1 MKKENYSVTQSIYSH
16 YENVKEL
23 PDKVFFLE
31 NGCTNQIY
39 KVTTKTDKLAIH
51 LAEECESSV
60 YDAWANDDIDIY
72 GNWIGNII
80 CYSQM

>member
-1 MKKENYSVTQSIYSH
+1 MKKENYSVTQSIYPH
-16 YENVKEL
+16 YEYVKEL

-72 GNWIGNII
+72 GNWIVNIKVG
-80 CYSQM
+80 

>member
-1 MKKENYSVTQSIYSH
+1 MKKENYSVTHSIYSH

-51 LAEECESSV
+51 LAE
-60 YDAWANDDIDIY
+60 
-72 GNWIGNII
+72 
-80 CYSQM
+80 